1 MTHDLDPL
9 AHLRRNPAS
18 RPLLGLT
25 VLMVE
30 DSRYASEAMR
40 LLCQRSGARL
50 RRADCLRSARRHL
63 QSYRPAVAIV
73 DLGLPDG
80 PGEEL
85 IAELASARPRLP
97 VILGTSGDPAGEGA
111 AMAAGADGFLPKPFA
126 NLARLQSLILS
137 GLGSFAPRIMPADE
151 GGVNPDRLALRDDL
165 ALAADGIDADG
176 DVIYLSRFLTGLAR
190 SAGDV
195 PLEHA
200 ARDYGQSR
208 DPAPITR
215 LLRDRLDG
223 SPPS

>member
-1 MTHDLDPL
+1 MKDDLDPL
-9 AHLRRNPAS
+9 ISLRRNPAS

-30 DSRYASEAMR
+30 DSRFASEAMR

-63 QSYRPAVAIV
+63 QSYRPTVAIV

-85 IAELASARPRLP
+85 IAELAGARPRLP
-97 VILGTSGDPAGEGA
+97 VILATSGDPAGEA
-111 AMAAGADGFLPKPFA
+111 AAIEAGADGFLAKPFES
-126 NLARLQSLILS
+126 LPRFQSLILS
-137 GLGSFAPRIMPADE
+137 RLGAFGPRPSVEDAAPLD
-151 GGVNPDRLALRDDL
+151 PDRLALRDDL
-165 ALAADGIDADG
+165 ASAADAIGGGG
-176 DVIYLSRFLTGLAR
+176 DVIYLSRFLAGVAR

-195 PLEHA
+195 PLERA

-208 DPAPITR
+208 DPAPVTR
-215 LLRDRLDG
+215 LIHDRL
-223 SPPS
+223 STTRRF